1 MSSKGNYLRA
11 IEEWADIYM
20 GRSLSEYFAFLRGT
34 GMSMQ
39 QAHALTFLFY
49 NAPSKISE
57 ICAHMMVSA
66 AAASQ
71 MVDRL
76 EKQNLVARIP
86 EPEDRRVRNVVLSE
100 QGQEFV
106 RQSIKARRSWVEN
119 QPTEFS
125 NEQLD
130 QISSAL
136 RLLSNVYRENRG
148 ELPIQ
153 SRIP

>member
-1 MSSKGNYLRA
+1 MSTKSNYLMA
-11 IEEWADIYM
+11 MEEWANVYV
-20 GRSLSEYFAFLRGT
+20 GRSLSEYFVFLK
-34 GMSMQ
+34 SANISLS
-39 QAHALTFLFY
+39 QAYALTFLHY

-57 ICAHMMVSA
+57 ICEHMMVSA

-86 EPEDRRVRNVVLSE
+86 EPGDRRVRNVVLSE
-100 QGQEFV
+100 QGEGFV
-106 RQSIKARRSWVEN
+106 RQSIEARRGWVN
-119 QPTEFS
+119 NPPTELS

-136 RLLSNVYRENRG
+136 QLLSNAYREA
-148 ELPIQ
+148 
-153 SRIP
+153 